1 MHRVP
6 HSWLILGR
14 TEKTDTQIIFYALWF
29 RQDILLLRDSLVP
42 QGLSPGLRTQIS
54 NCQFNM
60 FIWICNRRLKINIP
74 KLNSPMFVNDFFFFY
89 NLMCSRK
96 SQNFSSCSKFFKLNY
111 VLFLKLHIKTISHPV
126 KYAESISP
134 DCSLCFNP
142 GVHWPNPLMS
152 FFPSHS
158 EGNTKS
164 WPWLTAT
171 PLLVDA
177 SQPCW
182 SAFYSLKEHTAVLL
196 PWESAPP
203 RMHFAWIPT

>member
-142 GVHWPNPLMS
+142 GDQILSCLS
-152 FFPSHS
+152 FHLTQKEILSPDHDSQRLLSWWMPPS
-158 EGNTKS
+158 
-164 WPWLTAT
+164 PAD
-171 PLLVDA
+171 LL
-177 SQPCW
+177 S
-182 SAFYSLKEHTAVLL
+182 
-196 PWESAPP
+196 
-203 RMHFAWIPT
+203 IP